1 MVCFFFLSFLD
12 SLVDRAAPSDGKSL
26 VSFFARLGNSLS
38 LVTGA
43 AIGPAAAGMRR
54 LICVALMNGVVQM
67 RKGMIRT

>member
-1 MVCFFFLSFLD
+1 M
-12 SLVDRAAPSDGKSL
+12 DRAAPSDGKSL

>member
-1 MVCFFFLSFLD
+1 MD
-12 SLVDRAAPSDGKSL
+12 SAVPREGKSP

-54 LICVALMNGVVQM
+54 LICVALINGVV
-67 RKGMIRT
+67 